1 MKISQIKEVVTIN
14 HETGQVV
21 TEEKSMTYSLSNE
34 PSFVKTYTTDIIDL
48 HSLSHSCIFV
58 VLLITEIMDFKS
70 NKAVIVKST
79 REEFAERLSCSI
91 KLIEKCIS
99 ELVENNVLYRVSR
112 SNYIV
117 NPKYF
122 SKSSWG
128 DMKKIKV

>member
-1 MKISQIKEVVTIN
+1 MKINQIKETVTIN

-34 PSFVKTYTTDIIDL
+34 PSFVKTYTSDIVDIYK
-48 HSLSHSCIFV
+48 LSHSCIFV

-70 NKAVIVKST
+70 NKVVIVKST
-79 REEFAERLSCSI
+79 REKFAEKLNCSV

-99 ELVENNVLYRVSR
+99 ELVENQVLFRTSR

-122 SKSSWG
+122 SKSSWS
-128 DMKKIKV
+128 DMAKIKL